1 MVELNPVCCLLT
13 RSWAEMEGLTWLDD
27 GEDECPAKESGLY
40 PIGREHLLKLSS
52 EQSMLEASDQV
63 GGFALLGNN
72 G

>member
-1 MVELNPVCCLLT
+1 
-13 RSWAEMEGLTWLDD
+13 MEGLTWLDD